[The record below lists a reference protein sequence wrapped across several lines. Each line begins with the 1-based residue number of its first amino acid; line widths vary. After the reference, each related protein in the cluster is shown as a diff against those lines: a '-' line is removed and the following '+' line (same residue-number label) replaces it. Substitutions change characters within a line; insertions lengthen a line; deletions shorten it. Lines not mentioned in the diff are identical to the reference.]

1 MSGQDTAEEKADIV
15 DELGVGGFDHAADL
29 KGELWAVFGGSAG
42 LPYFFI
48 NDNGGGCRQIGDM
61 QPEELTEGL

>member
-1 MSGQDTAEEKADIV
+1 
-15 DELGVGGFDHAADL
+15 HAADL